1 MKIVLLLHIL
11 QTFYFLFG
19 IRVDTSLS
27 GCGGMTQCTFI
38 RGSRVTN
45 KQKIACIL
53 MCLKLMTL
61 IFLVKFHISRDVKGW
76 WFGTFTRGGYFFE
89 VNQGIVV
96 LLFPNS
102 EYLLIIFF
110 SMIYNST
117 TSWSYC
123 IMFILII
130 PLHRRCEQIQ
140 IDLRRYSLI
149 RFINK

>member
-1 MKIVLLLHIL
+1 MYIL
-11 QTFYFLFG
+11 QNFYFLIWIG
-19 IRVDTSLS
+19 VYATLS
-27 GCGGMTQCTFI
+27 GSRGMTKCAFI
-38 RGSRVTN
+38 RGSRETT
-45 KQKIACIL
+45 KRRIACIL